1 MDSRK
6 RKPNLKHSSPL
17 PNPPSSSIFRDISNL
32 KTPQQPSRRPTFPAS
47 PHFFSA
53 LKNTPSSSLRR
64 GPKTS
69 ALKSKAARRLKAF
82 ESEQSKSARHA
93 QSEKEKSLRSLA
105 RSLTVWLNFLFE
117 NPSSCGCDP
126 SLFTGELNGGEE
138 KEAIVNNGKR
148 ESLHSRAVGVDGP
161 WRGPKRQRDLLWRG
175 EGNGESAK
183 NGFSNSMF
191 SGLRSSLQEICSFD
205 DLKERMRMYLSLGS
219 CKEIFEAMTQVT
231 KNIDEG
237 RLKMRASCPIM
248 SDVGMKEKAMRY
260 LMSYNP
266 IWLRI
271 GLNIILGGDSLL
283 PNDNVN
289 SEPENTFLRMVL
301 EKQFFTHAGLAK
313 AHAYNKQVEG
323 LYRPGYY
330 EKLGNVILKRFLLL
344 VIIIDRAKCQTSLP
358 LKYGIDG
365 LDGGSPPMF
374 TLKSAIKSSRQLVID
389 FLSSDVMHGEG
400 SVVAHL
406 AIVGYSVTY
415 QQNPLVEYDF
425 RISNL
430 FEDLCDGIRLC
441 RAIGLLRRDSS
452 ILTKVVVPSD
462 TQKKSLF
469 NCGNALKYLRQAG
482 VSLLDEDGT
491 EVMEEDVVSGDKEL
505 TLSLLWNM
513 FVNLQLPL
521 LINKSLISEEISN
534 IRGVVDHS
542 ITQAPLVLLLNWI
555 QAVCATYE
563 LKVESHSSL
572 LDGKAMWC
580 LLDFYFRKEHDCSCS
595 FKDPCGTKNEVSIM
609 SAIEYT
615 DAVHNFILSQKLT
628 SLLGNFPEVLQVS
641 DILEHNGASN
651 GKSVIILLVFLS
663 IQLLVKRNMDKLNF
677 HKLLGFGCQN
687 SVSSQLISEWSDE
700 KDSKRDFKAI
710 ITWWQ
715 DMAQQNGK
723 CSLTGKRDNAVQ
735 REKTNAATIIQSH
748 YRRLVEHRNYMRI
761 TNAALLLHSSILAW
775 LSVKKKK
782 SRLELVTRSELGSS
796 SSRRRH
802 MEKFG
807 IYATL
812 MADRHYFVNL
822 RSTAIVIQQAIR
834 VWLARSH
841 YKARIVCIEGHSL
854 NLTSSATHVEDQ
866 ADNLRTIAALKI
878 QNFWK
883 EYMIRRSVRGQHIAA
898 AKIQS
903 HYRGWLMRKSFAH
916 KKQAIRAIQ
925 NSWKGYIINKS
936 IRRQHL
942 AATNIQIHYR
952 GWLMRKNF
960 ACKKQAIRVIQNYWK
975 NYVVSKSI
983 QLQCVAATKIQS
995 HYRSWLMRKSYACK
1009 IQAVRTI
1016 QNFWKVYIVNKSIR
1030 SQHIAATNIQSQY
1043 RSWLERKNFACKKR
1057 AIRTIERTFQ
1067 CLKCRREFLMHRKE
1081 NASAIIIQSH
1091 FRGWMA
1097 RKEVRRQKIIFVS
1110 MQSFCRGWIQRKEL
1124 LLQKDAAIKIQ
1135 SAFNCMNLRRSFISQ
1150 RLAAIDI
1157 QSFIR
1162 GHVTRR
1168 RLLGASCSA
1177 RSKEDKLLQ
1186 SALKLQRWWR
1196 HILLV
1201 RIKKKP
1207 AIVVQKYVRRWMA
1220 RKMAKKEKQQVVVIQ
1235 SYWKGYLARKEAKG
1249 QLLDLRLRMQKS
1261 AANVDDSRRLI
1272 NRLVSAISELLNMRS
1287 VSGILHTCETLD
1299 LATEL
1304 SEKCCE
1310 ELVAAGAIATLLKLI
1325 RSVSR
1330 SIPDQQVLKHALSTL
1345 RNLARYPSLA
1355 HVLVESHGCVE
1366 TVFLEFLR
1374 NKEEGYFIASVLL
1387 KRICKTENGA
1397 RAIRKSS
1404 AILKRLN
1411 NLAEELTRKA
1421 GNDKRKWKNL
1431 PSRENEERRLKEVVE
1446 LLKIIKVGSRR

>member
-32 KTPQQPSRRPTFPAS
+32 KTPLQPSKRPNFPNS

-64 GPKTS
+64 CPRTS

-82 ESEQSKSARHA
+82 ESEQCKSARIA

-126 SLFTGELNGGEE
+126 SLLGGEE
-138 KEAIVNNGKR
+138 KEAVVNNGKR
-148 ESLHSRAVGVDGP
+148 ESLQGRAVGVDGP
-161 WRGPKRQRDLLWRG
+161 WRGPKRQRDSLWRG

-183 NGFSNSMF
+183 NGFPNSMF
-191 SGLRSSLQEICSFD
+191 SGLRASLQEICSFD
-205 DLKERMRMYLSLGS
+205 DLKERMRMYLSLGG

-231 KNIDEG
+231 KNIDDG

-271 GLNIILGGDSLL
+271 GLYIILGGDSLL

-289 SEPENTFLRMVL
+289 SEPENAFLRMVL
-301 EKQFFTHAGLAK
+301 EKQFFSHAGLAK

-374 TLKSAIKSSRQLVID
+374 TLKSAIKSSRQLVVD

-406 AIVGYSVTY
+406 AIVGYNVTY

-441 RAIGLLRRDSS
+441 RATSLLRRDSS

-462 TQKKSLF
+462 TQKKNLF
-469 NCGNALKYLRQAG
+469 NCGIALKYLREAG

-542 ITQAPLVLLLNWI
+542 IAQTPLDLLLNWI

-641 DILEHNGASN
+641 DILEHNGASS

-723 CSLTGKRDNAVQ
+723 CSLTVKRDNAVQ
-735 REKTNAATIIQSH
+735 REKANAATIIQSH

-761 TNAALLLHSSILAW
+761 TNAALVLHSFILAW
-775 LSVKKKK
+775 LSVKKNK
-782 SRLELVTRSELGSS
+782 SGLELVARSKLGSS

-802 MEKFG
+802 LEKFG

-812 MADRHYFVNL
+812 MADRHHFVNL
-822 RSTAIVIQQAIR
+822 RRSAIVIQQAVR
-834 VWLARSH
+834 VWLGQSH
-841 YKARIVCIEGHSL
+841 YRARTICNE
-854 NLTSSATHVEDQ
+854 
-866 ADNLRTIAALKI
+866 ADNLRTTAALTI

-883 EYMIRRSVRGQHIAA
+883 YYMIRRSVHGQHIAA
-898 AKIQS
+898 TKIQS
-903 HYRGWLMRKSFAH
+903 HYRGWLMRECFAH
-916 KKQAIRAIQ
+916 KKQAIVAIQ
-925 NSWKGYIINKS
+925 SSWKGYIIKNS

-975 NYVVSKSI
+975 NYIVNKSI
-983 QLQCVAATKIQS
+983 QHQCVAATKIQS
-995 HYRSWLMRKSYACK
+995 HYRSWLMRRSYTCK
-1009 IQAVRTI
+1009 IQAVTTI
-1016 QNFWKVYIVNKSIR
+1016 QNFWKDYIVNKAIR
-1030 SQHIAATNIQSQY
+1030 TQHIAATKIQSQY
-1043 RSWLERKNFACKKR
+1043 RSWLERKSFACKKR
-1057 AIRTIERTFQ
+1057 AIRTIQRTFQ
-1067 CLKCRREFLMHRKE
+1067 CLKSRREFLMHRKE
-1081 NASAIIIQSH
+1081 NVSAIIIQSH

-1097 RKEVRRQKIIFVS
+1097 RREVRRQKYFFVR
-1110 MQSFCRGWIQRKEL
+1110 MQSFCRGWIQRKNL
-1124 LLQKDAAIKIQ
+1124 QLQKDAAIRIQ
-1135 SAFNCMNLRRSFISQ
+1135 SAFNRMNFRRSFISQ

-1157 QSFIR
+1157 QRYIR

-1168 RLLGASCSA
+1168 RLLGASCSI
-1177 RSKEDKLLQ
+1177 RSKEDILLQ

-1201 RIKKKP
+1201 RVKTKP

-1220 RKMAKKEKQQVVVIQ
+1220 RKMAKKEKQQAVMIQ

-1287 VSGILHTCETLD
+1287 VSGILHTCEILD
-1299 LATEL
+1299 MATEL

-1366 TVFLEFLR
+1366 TVFLEFLK
-1374 NKEEGYFIASVLL
+1374 NKEEGYFIASELL

-1397 RAIRKSS
+1397 QAIRKSS

-1446 LLKIIKVGSRR
+1446 LLKLIKVGARR